1 MLLCGGDPAVFAGDI
16 DGNIIALVTRFQIDR
31 GARIGKAVIIK
42 RPCQRCFRSAGNNT
56 VIQINRSALDGDAG
70 IAGKGGVFG
79 VDGAVILRVRNRG
92 IFAGNDAILDFDG
105 GTAADGLPIAAYCDI
120 TACKGAVFDNTAGL
134 LGGGGIV
141 ADDHNGGQPRGN
153 GGMGDVNDGIAVL
166 RRGPI
171 VILNVDAPLAFA
183 LGGGGDIAD
192 GELSV
197 IDAEQRRVAGAVFDG
212 AVDHGK
218 LPALADGEQVAA
230 GGTAGQCRT
239 VQIQNDRLLGGDG
252 DVFGQL
258 QIAGKTDITAVF
270 RLESFGQIPR
280 GTDIDHI
287 DIGGFAGDGDFNIVE
302 GRTCMFGVPQIGFR
316 YFLFGQQTNGGVVT
330 EGILIIV
337 IYSIV
342 FGTCLGICSD
352 VAFDKFI
359 EVAIFRCNVLQK
371 MIHMLSI
378 NGCKVAI
385 LIKGGFIVIV
395 DDGSEEFFFDYAAI
409 IGRLQP
415 DIIS

>member
-1 MLLCGGDPAVFAGDI
+1 ME
-16 DGNIIALVTRFQIDR
+16 
-31 GARIGKAVIIK
+31 
-42 RPCQRCFRSAGNNT
+42 
-56 VIQINRSALDGDAG
+56 
-70 IAGKGGVFG
+70 
-79 VDGAVILRVRNRG
+79 GAVILRVRNRS

-105 GTAADGLPIAAYCDI
+105 GTAADGLPIAADCNI
-120 TACKGAVFDNTAGL
+120 IACKGAVFDHTAGL

-153 GGMGDVNDGIAVL
+153 GGMGDINDGIAVL
-166 RRGPI
+166 RRSPI

-192 GELSV
+192 GEFSV
-197 IDAEQRRVAGAVFDG
+197 IDAEQRLVAGAVFDG

-230 GGTAGQCRT
+230 GSTASQCRT

-252 DVFGQL
+252 DIFGQL

-270 RLESFGQIPR
+270 RLKGIGQLLCR
-280 GTDIDHI
+280 ADIDHI
-287 DIGGFAGDGDFNIVE
+287 DIGGFAGDGDFKIVE
-302 GRTCMFGVPQIGFR
+302 GLSVFALLGIPRIGFR
-316 YFLFGQQTNGGVVT
+316 YFLFGEQANGGVVAK
-330 EGILIIV
+330 GSLVIV

-342 FGTCLGICSD
+342 FGTSLGICSNI
-352 VAFDKFI
+352 AFDKFI

-371 MIHMLSI
+371 IIHMLSI
-378 NGCKVAI
+378 NGSKVSVF
-385 LIKGGFIVIV
+385 IKGRFIIIV
-395 DDGSEEFFFDYAAI
+395 DNGAEVFFFDYAAI
-409 IGRLQP
+409 IGRLQS